1 MTQEQ
6 IKNTIAFMARVQLQG
21 SEVPAFTD
29 CLNGLQ
35 ALLTPTTNEND
46 QNN

>member
-29 CLNGLQ
+29 CINGLQ
-35 ALLTPTTNEND
+35 SLLTSTTNED
-46 QNN
+46 DKNN